1 MDSFTLIWHSLKFYA
16 FPSFSVIFKTLKKI
30 KAKKAEGISMVTYWP
45 NQAWFPVLFKM
56 FIDTPV
62 LITSRKHLLKL
73 PQYPENVH
81 PLWRKIDIV
90 VYQLEGSSH
99 KAIEFESML
108 KTYRKHCGDRQQE
121 KDMLSMYSDS
131 RNTGANGFLITFR
144 QPPKKLLSI

>member
-45 NQAWFPVLFKM
+45 NQAWFP
-56 FIDTPV
+56 
-62 LITSRKHLLKL
+62 
-73 PQYPENVH
+73 
-81 PLWRKIDIV
+81 LWRKIDIV
-90 VYQLEGSSH
+90 VYQLEGSSQ

-108 KTYRKHCGDRQQE
+108 KTYRKNRGDRQQE

-131 RNTGANGFLITFR
+131 RNTDANGFLITFR